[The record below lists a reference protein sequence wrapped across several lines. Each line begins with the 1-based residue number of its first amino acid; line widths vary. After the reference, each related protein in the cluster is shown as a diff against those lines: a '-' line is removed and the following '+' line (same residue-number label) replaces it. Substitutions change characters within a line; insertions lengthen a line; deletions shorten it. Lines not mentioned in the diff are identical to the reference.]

1 MNTSPVSIH
10 LDGGVADVRLRRPTV
25 LNALDDQMIEELIRV
40 GEELITTPTVKA
52 VVLSGEGSA
61 FCSGL
66 NIDLLRASSLGAHER
81 LPLASRS
88 HGIANRFQRMVLVW
102 REVPV
107 PVFAALHGVAL
118 GGGFQIAL
126 GCDIR
131 VASGSTQF
139 SMLEVAWGIIPDC
152 GGFPLLRGLVRQ
164 DVIREIAFTG
174 RFFSASEALVYG
186 LITAVA
192 DDLLEWAQT
201 QARAIADRNPDAIR
215 AIKRLLNM
223 PPSTSLAEQLLA
235 ESREQDKLLG
245 TSNQLEAVRATLER
259 RRPAFSQ

>member
-1 MNTSPVSIH
+1 MNTSPVSVH
-10 LDGGVADVRLRRPTV
+10 FDGGIANVRLRRPAV
-25 LNALDDQMIEELIRV
+25 MNALDDQMIEELIRV
-40 GEELITTPTVKA
+40 GEELISTATVRA
-52 VVLSGEGSA
+52 VILSGEGSA

-66 NIDLLRASSLGAHER
+66 NIDLLRASSLGAHDR
-81 LPLASRS
+81 LPLAERS

-131 VASGSTQF
+131 VASSSTRF
-139 SMLEVAWGIIPDC
+139 SMLEVEWGIIPDC

-164 DVIREIAFTG
+164 DVIRELAFTG
-174 RFFSASEALVYG
+174 RFFPAWEALGYG
-186 LITAVA
+186 LLTAVVE
-192 DDLLEWAQT
+192 DPLGWAQA
-201 QARAIADRNPDAIR
+201 QARTIADRNPDAIR

-223 PPSTSLAEQLLA
+223 APSASLAEQLLA
-235 ESREQDKLLG
+235 ESLEQDKILG
-245 TSNQLEAVRATLER
+245 TTNQLEAVRAKLER
-259 RRPAFSQ
+259 RRPIFT